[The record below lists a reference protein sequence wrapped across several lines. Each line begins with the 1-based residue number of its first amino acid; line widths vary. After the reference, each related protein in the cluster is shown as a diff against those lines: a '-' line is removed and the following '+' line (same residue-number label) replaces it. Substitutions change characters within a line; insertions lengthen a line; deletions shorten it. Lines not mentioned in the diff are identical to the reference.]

1 MKFTIIAA
9 ILLFF
14 TGCYSDLPIEV
25 EQKPVSSWISN
36 PPKSDSST
44 LYALGEGKDQY
55 EALANGLS
63 QMVSTLSVSVKSQYD
78 ATTKVKN
85 VNGVELYTNDVE
97 QKVSSSVKE
106 LRVPSYEI
114 INYEQV
120 GFNSY
125 AVLIRSDK
133 KLFFQSIK
141 NEVDNTIKLLKD
153 DEKSYKS
160 SNILKRLAFY
170 KQTSASVDDLV
181 YRSIVLKVLNPE
193 FDESYIINEASRFKT
208 AYISLKSKISF
219 SITADKDSQN
229 LVPVVKEVLTAKGF
243 KITKQNS
250 GHHLHVGIRSNI
262 VYTTA
267 YGFDLARSA
276 VDISIK
282 DSSNQTVLAK
292 KIDITGQSTQGY
304 EVAKQNIASKL
315 KKYIIDS
322 EIL

>member
-1 MKFTIIAA
+1 MKITLLTA
-9 ILLFF
+9 ILLLF
-14 TGCYSDLPIEV
+14 TGCYRDLPIEV

-36 PPKSDSST
+36 PPKSNSST
-44 LYALGEGKDQY
+44 LYALGEGKNRD
-55 EALANGLS
+55 EATANALS
-63 QMVSTLSVSVKSQYD
+63 QLLSTLSVSVRSTYES
-78 ATTKVKN
+78 TTKVKN

-106 LRVPSYEI
+106 LRVPNYEI
-114 INYEQV
+114 VQQEEI

-125 AVLIRSDK
+125 AVLIKSDK

-141 NEVDNTIKLLKD
+141 DEVDNTIKLLKD
-153 DEKSYKS
+153 DERSYRS

-181 YRSIVLKVLNPE
+181 YRSVVLKVLNPE
-193 FDESYIINEASRFKT
+193 FDDSYIIKEASRFKT

-243 KITKQNS
+243 KITEQNS
-250 GHHLHVGIRSNI
+250 GYHLHVGIRSNI
-262 VYTTA
+262 VYTSA

-315 KKYIIDS
+315 KAYIIDS
-322 EIL
+322 DTL